1 MDIRQPANPTDFESY
16 STERMRREFLVQ
28 DLFVPGSVKLTYSYI
43 DRMVVGGICP
53 EKPLVLEGG
62 KEFGSDFFLESRELG
77 VINVGAAGSVQV
89 DGQTFGLDKND
100 GLFVGQGVKDVVF
113 SSHNPAEPARF
124 YLLSVPAHKAYPS
137 QKVTMGE
144 VESNPIGI
152 PEQCNV
158 RVLKKYIHPDGVQS
172 ANLVMGLTV
181 VEPGNVWNSMPP
193 CHTHARR
200 MEVYFYY
207 DLKPDAVLFHLM
219 GEPECTRHIVVR
231 NEQAVISPSW
241 SIHCGVGTGSYT
253 FIWGMAGENQT
264 FTDMDAVP
272 MSVLK

>member
-1 MDIRQPANPTDFESY
+1 MDIRQPANPKDFESY
-16 STERMRREFLVQ
+16 TTERIRREFLVQ

-53 EKPLVLEGG
+53 EKPLALEGG
-62 KEFGSDFFLESRELG
+62 REMGTDFFLERRELG

-89 DGQTFGLDKND
+89 DDQVFDLARND
-100 GLFVGQGVKDVVF
+100 GLYAGQGAKQVVF

-124 YLLSVPAHKAYPS
+124 YLLSAPAHKAYPS
-137 QKVTMGE
+137 QRVTMSE
-144 VESNPIGI
+144 AESNQIGT

-158 RVLKKYIHPDGVQS
+158 RVLKKYIHPDGLQS

-219 GEPECTRHIVVR
+219 GEPERTRHIIVR

-253 FIWGMAGENQT
+253 FIWGMVGDNQT

-272 MSVLK
+272 MSMLK